1 MEDASANEL
10 CCRLAMVL
18 EATSSHGAHLPEIT
32 CRVRS
37 LRRLIVKL
45 RAAAN
50 ESDEEMGLIGMRI
63 DDRAP
68 SNLSRLVFECMAKL
82 DLELRH
88 HVLCCLPDE
97 EHSFS
102 LF

>member
-50 ESDEEMGLIGMRI
+50 ESDEEMGLISMRMG
-63 DDRAP
+63 P
-68 SNLSRLVFECMAKL
+68 QSPLKLVQAG
-82 DLELRH
+82 
-88 HVLCCLPDE
+88 V
-97 EHSFS
+97 
-102 LF
+102 